1 MFEGKEIV
9 MSGVGLVFALI
20 LLFWGW
26 VLLRRHKGT
35 YQQNSYPCLS
45 YSPQSGHMTLNSKLR
60 SILKVQESALAVE
73 YFLPLFEEAERE
85 KLQHFLFLGIKGK
98 KPPSTLIC
106 FQEKAYFIDS
116 FKSSTDTF
124 FVTWH
129 DVSLWNK
136 MSADNRD
143 EIAHLKQTLQSLQFV
158 LDALPVP
165 VWFRNGMG
173 QLTFCNASYAKA
185 LDLPKDKIIEQNRLF
200 WGYNST
206 SLKQELSEPLNHE
219 VKKYLIFEGERR
231 FMEFHETADITIG
244 TAGYSVDLTDLKKAV
259 SELERHTAS
268 YREVLENLSAGVAIY
283 GSDRRV
289 KFFNQAYSRMFDMDE
304 NWLYSGPTL
313 GEVLDDLRQRRILPE
328 HVDYAA
334 YKKHQMQMI
343 NTILNPFQELIHL
356 PDERTLR
363 KIAAP
368 HPLGGIFYIYEDLT
382 DALAV
387 ERKYNIQLA
396 VQKASLDNLY
406 EGIAVFGSD
415 GRLRL
420 SNMAFQRIWMLSAAQ
435 LKEGM
440 HMSDIIEQCRDF
452 FDHSKPWSLRKE
464 KLIALATDRIPKKK
478 QIFREDGSVVDFS
491 YHPLPDGSH
500 LMSCIDITD
509 SFKVE
514 KMLSAFDRVKAA
526 KTSRVKADQNIQ
538 TLNPLTLDNVADD
551 AIQEAKAK

>member
-1 MFEGKEIV
+1 MFEGKEIIV
-9 MSGVGLVFALI
+9 GVGSAGVVIALI
-20 LLFWGW
+20 LFCWGW
-26 VLLRRHKGT
+26 VLLRRH
-35 YQQNSYPCLS
+35 QNTLLQSSYPCLS
-45 YSPQSGHMTLNSKLR
+45 YSLKSGHITLNAKLQA
-60 SILKVQESALAVE
+60 ILKIQESTLAVE

-85 KLQHFLFLGIKGK
+85 KLQQFLFLILKGK
-98 KPPSTLIC
+98 KPTSTLLC
-106 FQEKAYFIDS
+106 FQEEAYLIDS
-116 FKSSTDTF
+116 FKSSSDTF
-124 FVTWH
+124 FITWH
-129 DVSLWNK
+129 DVSAWKK
-136 MSADNRD
+136 MSTDKRD
-143 EIAHLKQTLQSLQFV
+143 EIAHLKQSLRSLQFV

-165 VWFRNGMG
+165 VWFRDETGK
-173 QLTFCNASYAKA
+173 LTFCNASYAKA
-185 LDLPKDKIIEQNRLF
+185 LDLPKDKIIAQNRLF

-206 SLKQELSEPLNHE
+206 SLKQELSEPLNHQ

-231 FMEFHETADITIG
+231 FMEFHETADINIG

-452 FDHSKPWSLRKE
+452 FDQAKLWSVRKE

-500 LMSCIDITD
+500 LMSCIDTTD

-514 KMLSAFDRVKAA
+514 KMLSAFDKVKAA
-526 KTSRVKADQNIQ
+526 KASRVNAGKNIHTLTPTHTADAVLSETQ
-538 TLNPLTLDNVADD
+538 T
-551 AIQEAKAK
+551 K

>member
-1 MFEGKEIV
+1 MGGAGMVI
-9 MSGVGLVFALI
+9 ALI
-20 LLFWGW
+20 LLGWGW
-26 VLLRRHKGT
+26 VLTRRHKNT
-35 YQQNSYPCLS
+35 HLQSNYPCLI
-45 YSPQSGHMTLNSKLR
+45 YSLQSQHITLNAKLR
-60 SILKVQESALAVE
+60 AILKVQESTIAIE
-73 YFLPLFEEAERE
+73 YFLPLFEEEERA
-85 KLQHFLFLGIKGK
+85 KLQQFILPGIKGK
-98 KPPSTLIC
+98 KTPPTLIC
-106 FQEKAYFIDS
+106 FQEEAYLIDGFKA
-116 FKSSTDTF
+116 SSDKLLI
-124 FVTWH
+124 TWH
-129 DVSLWNK
+129 DISAWKK
-136 MSADNRD
+136 MSSNKHD
-143 EIAHLKQTLQSLQFV
+143 EIAHLEKTVQSLQFV

-165 VWFRNGMG
+165 VWFRDGMG
-173 QLTFCNASYAKA
+173 KLTFCNASYAKA
-185 LDLPKDKIIEQNRLF
+185 LDLPKDKIIAQNRLF

-206 SLKQELSEPLNHE
+206 SLKQELSEPLNYQ

-231 FMEFHETADITIG
+231 FMEFHETADATIG

-313 GEVLDDLRQRRILPE
+313 GEVLDDLRLRRILPE

-420 SNMAFQRIWMLSAAQ
+420 SNMAFQRIWTLSASQ

-440 HMSDIIEQCRDF
+440 HMSDIIEQCQNF
-452 FDHSKPWSLRKE
+452 FDHAELWAIRKE

-514 KMLSAFDRVKAA
+514 RMLNTFSKVKA
-526 KTSRVKADQNIQ
+526 VKASRISASKNIHP
-538 TLNPLTLDNVADD
+538 LNPLAPDHAADD
-551 AIQEAKAK
+551 AIQETQTK